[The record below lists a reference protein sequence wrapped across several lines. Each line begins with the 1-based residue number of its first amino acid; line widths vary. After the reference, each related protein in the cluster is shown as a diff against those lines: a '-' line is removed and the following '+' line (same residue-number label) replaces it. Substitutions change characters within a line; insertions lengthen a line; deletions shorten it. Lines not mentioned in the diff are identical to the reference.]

1 MSWSSLIKVFSGL
14 FLAIAL
20 LAGGGLIA
28 AQYLIT
34 KLSAPPPKPIYPND
48 KPIAKTKLPQPK
60 PVASEKPTDTPD
72 SVEVAAKPLPANAFE
87 ARVTQQIGLI
97 LRDAAGL
104 DAGQIGGIEYNE
116 KVTVLETSADGEWQK
131 VRLQPSDREGWIKAG
146 NVEKTSQ

>member
-1 MSWSSLIKVFSGL
+1 MSWSSLIKVFAGL

-20 LAGGGLIA
+20 LAGGGLMA

-48 KPIAKTKLPQPK
+48 KPIAKTKPPQTK
-60 PVASEKPTDTPD
+60 PVAIEKPIDSSN
-72 SVEVAAKPLPANAFE
+72 SVEMAAKPLPANAFE
-87 ARVTQQIGLI
+87 ARVTQPIGLI

-116 KVTVLETSADGEWQK
+116 KVVVLETSTDGDWQK

-146 NVEKTSQ
+146 NIEKISQ